1 MLFCNDTDLL
11 YWEPEVLREAAF
23 VSQTLDAGTG
33 NLSGTQ
39 FTVVTGTV
47 FTSRGVEAGQVIVLS
62 GAVAGCFPIAEVTG
76 PFFLQLGV
84 LNDEFFPDP
93 PATPP
98 VLISPGAANGLDFVI
113 RTFWAQRRVVSDLLA
128 QAVGIVPAGGAT
140 DAPPTPQILNPQA
153 LRRAATLGTLQM
165 IYNAMAA
172 AATDPARFSVRA
184 DLYERLYRR
193 AMRQAQVD
201 VDLNG
206 DGRADVRRSPG
217 LLRMVRH

>member
-11 YWEPEVLREAAF
+11 YWEPEVLREATF

-33 NLSGTQ
+33 DLSGTQ
-39 FTVVTGTV
+39 FTLVSGAA
-47 FTSRGVEAGQVIVLS
+47 FTSRGVEPGQVIVLS
-62 GAVAGCFPIAEVTG
+62 GAVAGCFPIVEVTG
-76 PFFLQLGV
+76 ASLLQLGV

-98 VLISPGAANGLDFVI
+98 APVSPGAATALDFVI
-113 RTFWAQRRVVSDLLA
+113 RTFWAQRRIVSDLIA
-128 QAVGIVPAGGAT
+128 QSIGIVPTT
-140 DAPPTPQILNPQA
+140 DGDDDAAPQVLNPQS

-172 AATDPARFSVRA
+172 AATEPARFTVRA

-193 AMRQAQVD
+193 ALRQAQVD
-201 VDLNG
+201 IDLDG
-206 DGRADVRRSPG
+206 DGRADTRRSPG
-217 LLRMVRH
+217 LLRMVRV